1 MKSLLGNANFIEY
14 IFFVFSQLQIKNN
27 KNKYFEEIL
36 ILFYNE
42 MPDNL
47 RGGSELSFPSQR
59 RTQNSVEN
67 LR

>member
-1 MKSLLGNANFIEY
+1 M
-14 IFFVFSQLQIKNN
+14 N

-47 RGGSELSFPSQR
+47 RGGSELSFPPQS